1 MLLFIKHQSSLK
13 TAYNMDFP
21 MMCSNYVWNLIQKL
35 TYFVSLNCTLKL
47 HICICV
53 YVYQIQ
59 RNKPKQHIFIFRQV
73 VFLGSFISFM
83 FYTFYSKHKIVIGDC
98 TGNVFYMFQYT
109 FQLLVPVLG
118 GCRFRLHFF
127 KKVTFKKKK
136 KV

>member
-59 RNKPKQHIFIFRQV
+59 RNKPKQHIFLFRL

-83 FYTFYSKHKIVIGDC
+83 FYTFYSKHKIVW
-98 TGNVFYMFQYT
+98 
-109 FQLLVPVLG
+109 
-118 GCRFRLHFF
+118 
-127 KKVTFKKKK
+127 
-136 KV
+136 